1 MEGLRAS
8 FQQTME
14 DLRKEKVAILFQL
27 SFDFSGFFSFLLIG
41 DARKTAGVWESEAG
55 GREQEGKAWGP
66 RKGILNV

>member
-41 DARKTAGVWESEAG
+41 DARKTAGV
-55 GREQEGKAWGP
+55 
-66 RKGILNV
+66 